1 MNNIDTNL
9 NSFTI
14 KDAFYFLKRHY
25 IKFLIITSLFFMLGC
40 YYVLK
45 TKPVFESTASIL
57 IDTENRKSFDFL
69 DGMQSFY
76 SKSDIIKDKTQ
87 ILMSRNISEATIR
100 KLIDSPYRNELYILG
115 TREYTPDGYIRKAYQ
130 SITSFNKKELDS
142 KNEIKF
148 SDESIINRA
157 NILRTDL
164 KIDNIRETNIFN
176 ISYQSLDPNES
187 ALVVNTFIQAYI
199 NKEIE
204 WANKEV
210 SQQIVFLQDQVA
222 KKKIELEK
230 IENKIKLFQEKE
242 NIYNVDSNT
251 ELLLNQFLL
260 LENEVVKN
268 KLLLEDVLNRKNIY
282 KGEIKKEGISKT
294 YELALKDSIRSVE
307 ILNKVYLDKI
317 EKTNKELSNYQKSL
331 DKLPRKMV
339 DFFRLERSR
348 NIEEQTYLLMMRKI
362 DESKIIA
369 ESQIGSAKILDS
381 ALANKDRIKPNI
393 SKDLFLAIIL
403 GLIASIGICALI
415 DFFDQSIKTV
425 DDLEKFGLSVLSII
439 PSIKNSKKS
448 FIKRKYRYKKNQ
460 NIERRLILAEDP
472 KSPTSEAY
480 RTLRTSI
487 SYSGTKN
494 IKTIMVSS
502 PGPGEGKTTTVA
514 NMAITYANLGK
525 KTILIDTDL
534 RKPVLHKVF
543 NLKKEQGLTNYII
556 GDKNIETIINK
567 TEVSNLDLITS
578 GTVPPNPSELLDSD
592 KMKEAIDL
600 LKTKYDVILFDTPP
614 IVAVTDA
621 IILSKNIDKF
631 ILVCRSQVTQ
641 KGALDR
647 VIKNIE
653 QVDSKL
659 DGCVLN
665 ALQNVHSYGSGY
677 YYNYYQY
684 YYGNEK

>member
-268 KLLLEDVLNRKNIY
+268 
-282 KGEIKKEGISKT
+282 
-294 YELALKDSIRSVE
+294 
-307 ILNKVYLDKI
+307 
-317 EKTNKELSNYQKSL
+317 
-331 DKLPRKMV
+331 
-339 DFFRLERSR
+339 
-348 NIEEQTYLLMMRKI
+348 
-362 DESKIIA
+362 
-369 ESQIGSAKILDS
+369 
-381 ALANKDRIKPNI
+381 
-393 SKDLFLAIIL
+393 
-403 GLIASIGICALI
+403 
-415 DFFDQSIKTV
+415 
-425 DDLEKFGLSVLSII
+425 
-439 PSIKNSKKS
+439 
-448 FIKRKYRYKKNQ
+448 
-460 NIERRLILAEDP
+460 
-472 KSPTSEAY
+472 
-480 RTLRTSI
+480 
-487 SYSGTKN
+487 
-494 IKTIMVSS
+494 
-502 PGPGEGKTTTVA
+502 
-514 NMAITYANLGK
+514 
-525 KTILIDTDL
+525 
-534 RKPVLHKVF
+534 
-543 NLKKEQGLTNYII
+543 
-556 GDKNIETIINK
+556 
-567 TEVSNLDLITS
+567 
-578 GTVPPNPSELLDSD
+578 
-592 KMKEAIDL
+592 
-600 LKTKYDVILFDTPP
+600 
-614 IVAVTDA
+614 
-621 IILSKNIDKF
+621 
-631 ILVCRSQVTQ
+631 
-641 KGALDR
+641 
-647 VIKNIE
+647 
-653 QVDSKL
+653 
-659 DGCVLN
+659 
-665 ALQNVHSYGSGY
+665 
-677 YYNYYQY
+677 
-684 YYGNEK
+684 